1 MAMANKALTQQE
13 DQPGLARTWRVGDC
27 EAGANG
33 KVIHLE
39 TYGMVKVFRIIS
51 KESTAE
57 PWATNNQEM
66 DGMGRL
72 KLAEASWKNEEYNR
86 GPEAGHE

>member
-1 MAMANKALTQQE
+1 
-13 DQPGLARTWRVGDC
+13 
-27 EAGANG
+27 
-33 KVIHLE
+33 
-39 TYGMVKVFRIIS
+39 MVKVFRIIS

-66 DGMGRL
+66 DEMGRL